1 MTCFKCEKKG
11 HIAKDC
17 KGKQTM
23 KKHKIQEEESDEEDK
38 NDKEQGFGDD
48 LE

>member
-1 MTCFKCEKKG
+1 
-11 HIAKDC
+11 
-17 KGKQTM
+17 M
-23 KKHKIQEEESDEEDK
+23 KIHKTREEESDEEDK

>member
-1 MTCFKCEKKG
+1 M
-11 HIAKDC
+11 ARDC
-17 KGKQTM
+17 KSKQTM
-23 KKHKIQEEESDEEDK
+23 KKRKIREEESDEEEDK